1 MKMRFWQRTYL
12 LTLVLFLLCLNAGI
26 LSLTVYTYRKNV
38 QAVETAV
45 AAEQH
50 YIAMCFERDFV
61 DLTEDSPDA
70 SVSLLMQSF
79 CTHYQ
84 SKGVMLAFE
93 KDGMALVSAFDRCP
107 EIAPDTLK
115 HIELDGKRHILIS
128 SEVCDGVYSMVFAKS
143 VESLDKELRS
153 LLITYAL
160 TAAAVS
166 AFLALSLYLVLKR
179 LSVPLFKL
187 QKTTEAIEA
196 GDFSV
201 KAEEVGNDEFT
212 ALAHSFNA
220 MLCTIN
226 EQMRALEQEAS
237 RKQML
242 VDNMAHELR
251 TPLTSIRGY
260 AEFLQKASTT
270 EEKRVISA
278 GYILS
283 ESQRLQKISE
293 LLLDSAHIR
302 SHAPQTEPLD
312 LSPIL
317 AEVAQMLSQKASARG
332 VSVVLDLH
340 PAKIVG
346 NSTLLSML
354 FYNLA
359 ENAIKACADG
369 GKVVLRCEGSGASV
383 TDSGKGM
390 TEEQLSHIFEPFYR
404 TDKSRSRAEGGA
416 GLGLALCKQIADAHG
431 ASLSFASEPGKGTA
445 VTVEFQEGV
454 QGYEGYA

>member
-1 MKMRFWQRTYL
+1 MKMRFWQKTYVF
-12 LTLVLFLLCLNAGI
+12 TLVLFLLCLNAGV

-45 AAEQH
+45 TAEQH
-50 YIAMCFERDFV
+50 YIAMCFERDYT

-79 CTHYQ
+79 CTHYGD
-84 SKGVMLAFE
+84 KGVLLAFQ
-93 KDGMALVSAFDRCP
+93 KDGNEFCTTFPLPYDIDP
-107 EIAPDTLK
+107 NTLM
-115 HIELDGKRHILIS
+115 HVELGGKRHILIS
-128 SEVCDGVYSMVFAKS
+128 AEICGGAYDMLFAKN
-143 VESLDKELRS
+143 VESLDKEFRS
-153 LLITYAL
+153 LMLTYAL
-160 TAAAVS
+160 TAAGVS
-166 AFLALSLYLVLKR
+166 AILAIGLYFVLKR

-212 ALAHSFNA
+212 ALARSFNA
-220 MLCTIN
+220 MLGTID
-226 EQMRALEQEAS
+226 EQMHALEQEAS

-270 EEKRVISA
+270 EEKRIISA

-283 ESQRLQKISE
+283 ESKRLQKISE

-302 SHAPQTEPLD
+302 SHAPETETLD
-312 LSPIL
+312 LAHVL
-317 AEVAQMLSQKASARG
+317 TDAAEKLRLKADACG
-332 VSVVLDLH
+332 VSLVCDVVS
-340 PAKIVG
+340 AEIRG
-346 NSTLLSML
+346 NETLLSML

-359 ENAIKACADG
+359 ENAIKACSAG
-369 GKVVLRCEGSGASV
+369 GKVVLRCEENRASV
-383 TDSGKGM
+383 TDNGKGM
-390 TEEQLSHIFEPFYR
+390 TEEQLSHVCEPFYR

-416 GLGLALCKQIADAHG
+416 GLGLSLCKQIADAHG
-431 ASLSFASEPGKGTA
+431 ASLSFVSEPEKGTT
-445 VTVEFQEGV
+445 VTVEFEKRRGN
-454 QGYEGYA
+454 A